1 MKKKIKV
8 AARRVKHAREREK
21 LGNNKQKTDLTPKL
35 NNGTIRTK
43 KLNIKHKIY
52 TKKTF
57 VKKL

>member
-8 AARRVKHAREREK
+8 AARRGKHAREREK

-57 VKKL
+57 VKK

>member
-8 AARRVKHAREREK
+8 AARRGKHAREREK
-21 LGNNKQKTDLTPKL
+21 LGNNKQKTDSTPKL

-57 VKKL
+57 VKK